1 VVLADLVCDR
11 RVRKIPRRM
20 SVRRYA
26 VRRRRTPR
34 RTPSPTP
41 YITWNASAT
50 VILLLDVD
58 ESTSEGHHHWT
69 PSTPT
74 PYAVTPYADAVRLTP
89 YAPPYAVA
97 GTVYNLEHQRDGHSA
112 AGRRREHIRGAS
124 SLDALTPYAVT
135 PYADADAVRRRRR
148 RI

>member
-1 VVLADLVCDR
+1 MPNVVLADIVCDR

-20 SVRRYA
+20 SAALRRYA

-41 YITWNASAT
+41 YITWNTSAT

-58 ESTSEGHHHWT
+58 ESTSEEHRHW
-69 PSTPT
+69 T
-74 PYAVTPYADAVRLTP
+74 PYAVRRYAVRR
-89 YAPPYAVA
+89 YAV
-97 GTVYNLEHQRDGHSA
+97 
-112 AGRRREHIRGAS
+112 RRRR
-124 SLDALTPYAVT
+124 T
-135 PYADADAVRRRRR
+135 PYADADAVRPAVRRRQR